1 MKFILKVLSHL
12 WPLNEC
18 QKRVNKIAKNTAK
31 SYSHLAMELMLNSK
45 YFSLLIENKR
55 QREYRIEVVGKRKR
69 KKKRKEKRKRKR
81 KRKRKKRDIA
91 VRAITA

>member
-55 QREYRIEVVGKRKR
+55 QRE
-69 KKKRKEKRKRKR
+69 
-81 KRKRKKRDIA
+81 
-91 VRAITA
+91 